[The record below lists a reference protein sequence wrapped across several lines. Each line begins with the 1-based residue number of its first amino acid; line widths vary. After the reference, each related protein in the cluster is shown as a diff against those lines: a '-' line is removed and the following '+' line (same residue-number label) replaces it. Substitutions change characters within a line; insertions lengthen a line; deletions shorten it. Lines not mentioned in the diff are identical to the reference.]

1 MSLFWKMRFFP
12 ITRVAGLE
20 PTKIQKLNLMV
31 FQNDRHSKMKWFWCP
46 FNRTLSIISIFCAP
60 GLWLSSSRWRL
71 FAIATSLLYVPSK
84 LRRGGSE
91 WLSAVFP
98 HMATYPHSPFTL
110 YISFLLSFLYINIIT
125 KFLKKI
131 EYFLINTK
139 GGRIRTY
146 EISALSEPRSSN
158 WVTSPYGRFCSE

>member
-1 MSLFWKMRFFP
+1 
-12 ITRVAGLE
+12 
-20 PTKIQKLNLMV
+20 
-31 FQNDRHSKMKWFWCP
+31 MKWFWCP

-98 HMATYPHSPFTL
+98 HMATYPHSPSTL
-110 YISFLLSFLYINIIT
+110 YISFLLSFLCINIIT
-125 KFLKKI
+125 KFFIKVK
-131 EYFLINTK
+131 YFLLSKMLYYFIKIVFYSFLGIDRRIFKNFKTVSYKLKFTNTLNNYQMNFGKINS
-139 GGRIRTY
+139 ILY
-146 EISALSEPRSSN
+146 
-158 WVTSPYGRFCSE
+158 